1 MAKKKLQGAGQG
13 IDQPTDELGN
23 GSSNPFKELD
33 NHDDDSNPNEL
44 DIFSQL
50 MSEEVEERS
59 TEEIIKE
66 LLASGR
72 AKRFNGLTVKNVVA
86 GDPKE
91 DNELLRTFVVKEFVL
106 GKVYDKT
113 NKDAFGKLTVRLGK
127 THNVQSSAYA
137 IAGVMKYDARLAI
150 FAEEVISNPTFANI
164 LFAGSKIDVIIEY
177 VPKHTD
183 YVNPFSSGQK
193 PTKFDEDKMIHYIVY
208 LELGPAGE
216 DLYRARLLR

>member
-1 MAKKKLQGAGQG
+1 MANKKLQGVGQG
-13 IDQPTDELGN
+13 IDQPTDELVN
-23 GSSNPFKELD
+23 EVSNPFEELD
-33 NHDDDSNPNEL
+33 NSDDDSNANEL

-72 AKRFNGLTVKNVVA
+72 AKRFNGLTVKHVVA

-91 DNELLRTFVVKEFVL
+91 GNELLRTFVVKEFVL

-113 NKDAFGKLTVRLGK
+113 NKDAFGNPIVRLGK

-137 IAGVMKYDARLAI
+137 ITAVMKYDARLAI
-150 FAEEVISNPTFANI
+150 FAEEVVSNPTFANT
-164 LFAGSKIDVIIEY
+164 LFAGAKIDVIVEY
-177 VPKHTD
+177 VSKHTD
-183 YVNPFSSGQK
+183 YVNPFSSNQQ
-193 PTKFDEDKMIHYIVY
+193 PTKFEEDKMIHHIVS
-208 LELGPAGE
+208 LELGPVGE

>member
-1 MAKKKLQGAGQG
+1 MAIKKLQGVGQG
-13 IDQPTDELGN
+13 IDQPTDELVN
-23 GSSNPFKELD
+23 EVSNPFEELD
-33 NHDDDSNPNEL
+33 NSGDDSNANEL
-44 DIFSQL
+44 GIFQHL

-91 DNELLRTFVVKEFVL
+91 GNELLRTFVVKEFVL

-113 NKDAFGKLTVRLGK
+113 NKDAFGNPTVRLGK
-127 THNVQSSAYA
+127 SHNVQSSAYA
-137 IAGVMKYDARLAI
+137 IAGAMKNNARLAI
-150 FAEEVISNPTFANI
+150 FAEEVISNPTFANT
-164 LFAGSKIDVIIEY
+164 LFAGAKIDVIVEY

-183 YVNPFSSGQK
+183 YVNPFASVPN
-193 PTKFDEDKMIHYIVY
+193 PTKFEEDKMIHHIVS
-208 LELGPAGE
+208 LELGIVGE
-216 DLYRARLLR
+216 DLYKTRLLR

>member
-1 MAKKKLQGAGQG
+1 MAKEKLQGVGQG
-13 IDQPTDELGN
+13 IDQPIDELGN
-23 GSSNPFKELD
+23 GSSNPFEELD

-59 TEEIIKE
+59 IEEIIKE

-91 DNELLRTFVVKEFVL
+91 GNELLRTFVVKEFVL

-113 NKDAFGKLTVRLGK
+113 NKDAFGNPTVRLGK

-137 IAGVMKYDARLAI
+137 IAGAMKYDARLAI
-150 FAEEVISNPTFANI
+150 FAEEVISNPTFANT
-164 LFAGSKIDVIIEY
+164 LFAGAKIDVIVEY

-183 YVNPFSSGQK
+183 YVNPFASNSQ
-193 PTKFDEDKMIHYIVY
+193 PTKFEEDKMIHHIVS
-208 LELGPAGE
+208 LELGPVGE